1 MREGGASE
9 EGCGYRKRVGLANE
23 GVASERGWG

>member
-9 EGCGYRKRVGLANE
+9 EGCGYRKRVGLAYE
-23 GVASERGWG
+23 GVASGKGDG